1 MNRWLPCRFSLA
13 VRARDHRGLDG
24 DRQAAGDRRRTPWG
38 RSAAEDGGGGTFLA
52 REEWA
57 QPRGRKSRRRH
68 CGKAIEACRHVA
80 RSRHQEA
87 ARVACQTAC
96 QGEDVADMG
105 PCKRSSPTGEGTE
118 TLAYGKAA
126 SAIRDQ
132 ASALQTPGLPFADI
146 GAVRSKRCDDRV
158 VRGQIRR
165 SASADHPTGDMTEG
179 DLSYPWPRVPQETET
194 SNPRHRPVKHR
205 AGSKARGA
213 PMPSRPPQ

>member
-1 MNRWLPCRFSLA
+1 M
-13 VRARDHRGLDG
+13 
-24 DRQAAGDRRRTPWG
+24 
-38 RSAAEDGGGGTFLA
+38 
-52 REEWA
+52 
-57 QPRGRKSRRRH
+57 
-68 CGKAIEACRHVA
+68 
-80 RSRHQEA
+80 
-87 ARVACQTAC
+87 
-96 QGEDVADMG
+96 ADTG

-118 TLAYGKAA
+118 TLAYGKAV

-165 SASADHPTGDMTEG
+165 SASADHPTGDMTER

-194 SNPRHRPVKHR
+194 SNRRHRPVQHR

-213 PMPSRPPQ
+213 PMPSRPPQPRRSPQMPAELRCTFLPNRSGTAGVLALCSQLVDCVSPRQRSDQTMRPPSSQGAKCTVTFID